1 MKWSP
6 TDFQNQMLWEL
17 SLSGQFP
24 HVWGAWYGVCSSPSS
39 LLAGSLHLW
48 WVWPE
53 VWFPTGF
60 HPSYC
65 FWCDLFSM
73 THCGESFL
81 PVFGLFSVLVALL
94 WLLLSVVME
103 PGDLRVLL
111 LCHLPRLPLCI
122 PCFPS
127 LYVGCNKKKQNSIYF
142 KLEKIIFWAAQKSN

>member
-1 MKWSP
+1 
-6 TDFQNQMLWEL
+6 
-17 SLSGQFP
+17 
-24 HVWGAWYGVCSSPSS
+24 
-39 LLAGSLHLW
+39 
-48 WVWPE
+48 
-53 VWFPTGF
+53 
-60 HPSYC
+60 
-65 FWCDLFSM
+65 M

-127 LYVGCNKKKQNSIYF
+127 LYVGCNKKKTELNLF
-142 KLEKIIFWAAQKSN
+142 